1 MKLKNLLTGFQK
13 THKYQISLKSVHW
26 ELSCFS
32 GHTGMTKLIVVLY
45 NVANLLK
52 NHNYI
57 HDKIKSKLNSSNGV
71 QIFVFLLHV

>member
-1 MKLKNLLTGFQK
+1 M
-13 THKYQISLKSVHW
+13 HKYQISLKSVQW

-32 GHTGMTKLIVVLY
+32 GHTDMTKLIVVLY

-57 HDKIKSKLNSSNGV
+57 HDKIKNKLNSSNAV
-71 QIFVFLLHV
+71 QIFVFLLPV